1 MTNEPPLLRAARLD
15 SFTLLCQLLDAGE
28 DPNQTNSEE
37 ETPLILAVQR
47 GFEKAV
53 FRLLEAGADPLKNGG
68 DITKGTC
75 SNALNF
81 AVHHGDWAIISAL
94 MGKLDLNT
102 YQGMLYANTVAAG
115 FTRFLDRVCLRKFD
129 VTCQPITSDSLSPLF
144 QAIFKNNLDSFKQCL
159 ENGADLHETLSNGLA
174 PLHLAIFLQQNE
186 MVDLLLE
193 RNVNINQT
201 ESAYYY
207 SPLFVAVH
215 MHNKHAYRRLL
226 DLGAQD
232 PPSHLKHTALF
243 AAVYWNDLEVIKELL
258 AHGCD
263 PKQYAQEGYC
273 TLVYSA
279 ARFGLIDNV
288 KYLLTLGLHPD
299 WDPEGKEIYTELF
312 YGSAY
317 TALTA
322 AALNGHVEVVE
333 LLLNAGAD
341 PNRPSNGIPPLHFA
355 MPCYRFAQSETLDYF
370 AIVEK
375 YKKMIDLLIA
385 HGAKIDAKCLTKA
398 YAFGQKE
405 IAEHL
410 VKCGAPADEK
420 DLRGKFPREYAR

>member
-1 MTNEPPLLRAARLD
+1 MTLESPLLRAARLD

-28 DPNQTNSEE
+28 DPNQTNSEG
-37 ETPLILAVQR
+37 ETALILAVQR
-47 GFEKAV
+47 GFAKAV
-53 FRLLEAGADPLKNGG
+53 KRLLEAGADPLKNGG

-81 AVHHGDWAIISAL
+81 AVHHGDWEIISAV
-94 MGKLDLNT
+94 MSKLDSST
-102 YQGMLYANTVAAG
+102 YTGMLYANTVAAG
-115 FTRFLDRVCLRKFD
+115 FTRFIDRTCLEKLDVS
-129 VTCQPITSDSLSPLF
+129 CQPVAFDSLSPIF
-144 QAIFKNNLDSFKQCL
+144 QAIIQNDLAAFNLDT
-159 ENGADLHETLSNGLA
+159 DLHETLSNGLA
-174 PLHLAIFLQQNE
+174 PLHLAIALSRNE
-186 MVDLLLE
+186 MVDLLLD
-193 RNVNINQT
+193 RGVDINQT
-201 ESAYYY
+201 APHYHY

-215 MHNKHAYRRLL
+215 TQNKHAYRRLM

-243 AAVYWNDLEVIKELL
+243 AAVYWNELEIVKELI
-258 AHGCD
+258 ARGSD

-279 ARFGLIDNV
+279 ARFGLIGML

-333 LLLNAGAD
+333 VLLNAGAD

-355 MPCYRFAQSETLDYF
+355 MPCYRFPLSETIDYF
-370 AIVEK
+370 ALVEK

-385 HGAKIDAKCLTKA
+385 HGAKIDAKCLIKA
-398 YAFGQKE
+398 YATGQKE

-420 DLRGKFPREYAR
+420 DLRGKIPCEYER